1 MQYLSVATLVLV
13 IILLALVIILLTRK
27 PAVQERQES
36 SGTIAALGT
45 LVSQNL
51 KEGRA
56 AQLDQLS
63 AMEKSLSGR
72 MGGVTDQ
79 LGQFEKRLHGFT
91 AETAQSLEN
100 IRAAVD
106 KNLRALQEDNN
117 RKLDDMRRIVD
128 EKLQKTLSDRMNE
141 SFKLVNERLEQVY
154 KGLGEMQTL
163 AQGVGDLKKVLT
175 NVKTRG
181 IVGEI
186 QLGAIL
192 EDILAPEQYGVNVAT
207 RPGSRNVVEYAV
219 KLPVEDGGFIW
230 LPIDSKFPG
239 ETYGALRDAYE
250 DGAREQLDACAKT
263 LVNTR
268 KADAKDLR
276 DKYLE
281 PPYTTDFG
289 ILFLPFEGLYAE
301 AVSRGMVEV
310 LQRDYHVNIAGPST
324 MAALLNSL
332 QMSFRTIAIQKRS
345 GEVWSVLGAVKTE
358 FDKFEACL
366 TQTQTRLDQAS
377 RELDKLVGT
386 RTRAIRRKLKSV
398 TELSEVESETVLA
411 LGEDAAEPEE

>member
-27 PAVQERQES
+27 PAVQERQED

-128 EKLQKTLSDRMNE
+128 EKLQKTLSERMNE

-163 AQGVGDLKKVLT
+163 AQGVGDLKKVD
-175 NVKTRG
+175 R
-181 IVGEI
+181 
-186 QLGAIL
+186 
-192 EDILAPEQYGVNVAT
+192 
-207 RPGSRNVVEYAV
+207 
-219 KLPVEDGGFIW
+219 
-230 LPIDSKFPG
+230 
-239 ETYGALRDAYE
+239 
-250 DGAREQLDACAKT
+250 
-263 LVNTR
+263 
-268 KADAKDLR
+268 
-276 DKYLE
+276 
-281 PPYTTDFG
+281 
-289 ILFLPFEGLYAE
+289 
-301 AVSRGMVEV
+301 
-310 LQRDYHVNIAGPST
+310 
-324 MAALLNSL
+324 
-332 QMSFRTIAIQKRS
+332 
-345 GEVWSVLGAVKTE
+345 
-358 FDKFEACL
+358 
-366 TQTQTRLDQAS
+366 
-377 RELDKLVGT
+377 
-386 RTRAIRRKLKSV
+386 KSV
-398 TELSEVESETVLA
+398 V
-411 LGEDAAEPEE
+411 